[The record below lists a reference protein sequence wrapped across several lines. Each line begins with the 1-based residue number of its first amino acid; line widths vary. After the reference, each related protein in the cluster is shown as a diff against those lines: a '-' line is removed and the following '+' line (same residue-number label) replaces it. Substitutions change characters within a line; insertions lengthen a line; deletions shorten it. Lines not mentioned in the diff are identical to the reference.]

1 MIMLQ
6 RLDTETKEF
15 LGGLFINPEFI
26 SEIIP
31 QSEFGGPDPLH
42 RCKIIMNN
50 GNFYLVPFCVSE
62 VTDMICDYF
71 RLIGKFPKPKVIDL
85 L

>member
-6 RLDTETKEF
+6 RLDPETKEF

-31 QSEFGGPDPLH
+31 QSEFGGPEPIP
-42 RCKIIMNN
+42 RCQIVMNN
-50 GNFYLVPFCVSE
+50 GHFYTTPFCVSE

-71 RLIGKFPKPKVIDL
+71 RLIGKFPPKRTGGL